1 VLDPELIA
9 VLLAL
14 AFAAVLAVP
23 GWVKAARRVER
34 FCDSCSRRMLLG
46 EKTCDCD

>member
-1 VLDPELIA
+1 VLDPELAA

-14 AFAAVLAVP
+14 ACAAALAAPSWMRAV
-23 GWVKAARRVER
+23 RRAER
-34 FCDSCSRRMLLG
+34 FCESCGRRMLLG

>member
-1 VLDPELIA
+1 MLDPELAA

-14 AFAAVLAVP
+14 ALAAALAAP
-23 GWVKAARRVER
+23 GWMKAARRVER
-34 FCDSCSRRMLLG
+34 FCESCGRRMLLG

>member
-14 AFAAVLAVP
+14 SFAALLAAP
-23 GWVKAARRVER
+23 GWMKAERDAERTCESCGRRL
-34 FCDSCSRRMLLG
+34 LLG

>member
-1 VLDPELIA
+1 VLDPEVIA

-14 AFAAVLAVP
+14 AFAAVLGAP

-34 FCDSCSRRMLLG
+34 SCESCGRRMLLG

>member
-14 AFAAVLAVP
+14 AFAALLAAP
-23 GWVKAARRVER
+23 GWMKAVRDAERTCESCGRRL
-34 FCDSCSRRMLLG
+34 LLG